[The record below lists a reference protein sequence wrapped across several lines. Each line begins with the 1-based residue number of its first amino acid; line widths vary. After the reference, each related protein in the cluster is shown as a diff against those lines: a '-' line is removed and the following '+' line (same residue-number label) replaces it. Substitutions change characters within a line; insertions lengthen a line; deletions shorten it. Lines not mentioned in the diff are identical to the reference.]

1 MKYTEY
7 EYRVTYEDG
16 HFETVWALTMQDALR
31 QVQNAQDELEFVHDL
46 TRSRVTGIEEQGKA

>member
-1 MKYTEY
+1 
-7 EYRVTYEDG
+7 
-16 HFETVWALTMQDALR
+16 MQDALR